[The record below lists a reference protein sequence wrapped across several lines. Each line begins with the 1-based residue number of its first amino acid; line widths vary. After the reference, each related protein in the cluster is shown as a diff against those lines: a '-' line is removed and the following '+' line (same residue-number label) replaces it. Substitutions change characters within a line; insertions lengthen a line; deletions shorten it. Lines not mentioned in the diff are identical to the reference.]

1 MILDFR
7 NGDPALLV
15 GYRGAPAC
23 DHAWGCPWQHTVA
36 SNQAVTL
43 LCVGGSFPLTSA
55 LLKIK
60 ISLFL
65 AFTVGLV
72 LSLLLVAI
80 LS

>member
-15 GYRGAPAC
+15 GYRGAPAR

-43 LCVGGSFPLTSA
+43 QFSADFSPVKDKNFSFLGLYSGSSPATFASSQTQ
-55 LLKIK
+55 
-60 ISLFL
+60 
-65 AFTVGLV
+65 
-72 LSLLLVAI
+72 LSLET
-80 LS
+80 